1 MPRFTAF
8 TRQTRTGVH
17 VSTERVV
24 PDTASLLSITGDFGA
39 AVLAGNGELEFAL
52 QVQHEGVWKTYVR
65 ATWKAPTTEQ
75 PQISIDLV
83 HLRGMTVRVGL
94 RAPRA
99 IAAGLFLDID

>member
-24 PDTASLLSITGDFGA
+24 PAGASSLSITGDFDA
-39 AVLAGNGELEFAL
+39 AVLSSNGELEFAL
-52 QVQHEGVWKTYVR
+52 QVQLDGVWKTYVR
-65 ATWKAPTTEQ
+65 ANWQAPTTEQ
-75 PQISIDLV
+75 PALSINLIP
-83 HLRGMTVRVGL
+83 LRGQTVRVGL